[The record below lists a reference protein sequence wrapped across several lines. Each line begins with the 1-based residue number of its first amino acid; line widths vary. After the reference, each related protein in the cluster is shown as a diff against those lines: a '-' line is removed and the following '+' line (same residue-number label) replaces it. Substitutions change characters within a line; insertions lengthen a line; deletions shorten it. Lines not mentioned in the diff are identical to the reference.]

1 MKKRF
6 AMVVAGGLVAA
17 LLAGSA
23 ALSLGLLGASTASA
37 GGDRTAPRVRT
48 VERTVTIHKKQKAQ
62 AGVRYVIAAAPGA
75 SSAAGSGSESESES
89 EFEHEFESEDGSSGS
104 DDGSYGSPGSGGY
117 EDD

>member
-6 AMVVAGGLVAA
+6 AMVVAGSLVAA

-37 GGDRTAPRVRT
+37 GADRSAPRVRT
-48 VERTVTIHKKQKAQ
+48 IERTVTIHKKQKAQ
-62 AGVRYVIAAAPGA
+62 AGVRYVIASAPGA
-75 SSAAGSGSESESES
+75 SSAAGSESESES
-89 EFEHEFESEDGSSGS
+89 EHEFESDEASSGS
-104 DDGSYGSPGSGGY
+104 DDGSYGSQGSGGY